1 MKLVCWFMASVA
13 TLLLCAA
20 AARAQTAP
28 DGAMAPGLPPQLRN
42 VGFDP
47 QLNAQLPLDIAFRD
61 EVGRQVLLRSY
72 FSGKPVVV
80 AFVYYGCPMLCNEV
94 EQGLVGTLK
103 MISFNP
109 GREYEVIFVSFDPRE
124 TPDMALQKK
133 QAAMSRFAR

>member
-1 MKLVCWFMASVA
+1 MKFVCWLMASVA

-20 AARAQTAP
+20 AARAQAAP
-28 DGAMAPGLPPQLRN
+28 DGATVPGLPPQLRN

-103 MISFNP
+103 MIPFNP
-109 GREYEVIFVSFDPRE
+109 GRE
-124 TPDMALQKK
+124 
-133 QAAMSRFAR
+133 